1 LARFQGPPGNRQSS
15 CVSLRCDCN
24 AVYDRVPRATCQY
37 RQPPLLRLAD
47 RPQNIDDW
55 AQPGIGCCKR
65 FYRTGGLR
73 ISEMDASAGALGIP
87 DLSSPCWID
96 NTPLSR
102 ICHIIMHELAAS
114 CGTKSAELAPR
125 AKSPCAKQRSKGRL
139 LESFASP
146 AHYRGSLT
154 FGIFSVRSARFR
166 AFCCRKTETIRP
178 AEKTFEFPDNP

>member
-102 ICHIIMHELAAS
+102 ICQYHNARIGSILRHEVGRIGAESKIAVRETEVKGSVAGILRLA
-114 CGTKSAELAPR
+114 R
-125 AKSPCAKQRSKGRL
+125 ALSGVANFRNLQRS
-139 LESFASP
+139 
-146 AHYRGSLT
+146 
-154 FGIFSVRSARFR
+154 
-166 AFCCRKTETIRP
+166 IRP
-178 AEKTFEFPDNP
+178 FPGLLLPKNRNHPPSRENV